1 MTLNLIRPGTQTS
14 ENPEPLILSL
24 TMMCLDLTL
33 IAKTIKAK
41 MKQTKHP
48 KIRGTM
54 WVLVAQSCP
63 TLCDP
68 IFCTPSDSSVHG
80 ILQART
86 LGWVA
91 IPFSRGSS

>member
-33 IAKTIKAK
+33 IAKTTKAK

-48 KIRGTM
+48 QIRGTM
-54 WVLVAQSCP
+54 WVLVA
-63 TLCDP
+63 
-68 IFCTPSDSSVHG
+68 
-80 ILQART
+80 
-86 LGWVA
+86 
-91 IPFSRGSS
+91 